1 MDPTVPWKKR
11 ARWRA
16 TRLTNAESESPTLY
30 CFADTRPTLNC
41 RESGAI
47 LGASK
52 IYETLLRTGKAKKT
66 CTACNRHLNTQ
77 EMVVFE
83 NFVSA

>member
-1 MDPTVPWKKR
+1 MDPTVPWKQR

-16 TRLTNAESESPTLY
+16 TRLTNAGSESLTPY
-30 CFADTRPTLNC
+30 CPADAHPTLNR

-47 LGASK
+47 IGASK
-52 IYETLLRTGKAKKT
+52 IYETLLLTGKTKKT
-66 CTACNRHLNTQ
+66 CTACNRHLNAQ

-83 NFVSA
+83 NYVSA